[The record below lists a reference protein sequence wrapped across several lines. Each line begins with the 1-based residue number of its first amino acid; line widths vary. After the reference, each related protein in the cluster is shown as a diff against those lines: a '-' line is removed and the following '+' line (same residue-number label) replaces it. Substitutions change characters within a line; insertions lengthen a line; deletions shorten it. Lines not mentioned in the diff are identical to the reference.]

1 MFLARVMRPL
11 PAASVG
17 RGPPSPLRGL
27 VATSPALAARP
38 TEPQPVIVEAR
49 LFGTFELSVD
59 GRAVEK
65 WTGQR
70 GKSVLR
76 YLLSR
81 RRHTCSRDELLEAF
95 WPDVVPGA
103 ARNRLQV
110 AVSGLRGALREVTN
124 LHVIE
129 YAEGGYRINPELRVD
144 VDVVRFERTLSTARF
159 AERSGDLDRAL
170 SAYRGATELYR
181 GDFASDAPYE
191 QWTLLPRETLR
202 LTYIDALD
210 RVSRIQL
217 SVGRLDDC
225 IATAH
230 RMLDIDPCC
239 EDAHRLLMR
248 CYTSQGRNYQAVR
261 QYDFCLRML
270 NRTLEVEP
278 APETTR
284 LYRAIRAGFAG
295 KPALID

>member
-1 MFLARVMRPL
+1 M
-11 PAASVG
+11 
-17 RGPPSPLRGL
+17 
-27 VATSPALAARP
+27 
-38 TEPQPVIVEAR
+38 EAR
-49 LFGTFELSVD
+49 LLGTFELRVD
-59 GRAVEK
+59 GREVEK

-70 GKSVLR
+70 GRSVLR

-81 RRHTCSRDELLEAF
+81 RRHTCSRDELMEAF
-95 WPDVVPGA
+95 WPDAVPGA

-110 AVSGLRGALREVTN
+110 AVSGLRRALCEVTN

-129 YAEGGYRINPELRVD
+129 YAEGSYRINPGLRVD
-144 VDVVRFERTLSTARF
+144 VDVERFEKTLSTARR

-170 SAYRGATELYR
+170 SAYREATELYG
-181 GDFASDAPYE
+181 GDFASDVPYE
-191 QWTLLPRETLR
+191 EWTLLPRETLR

-230 RMLDIDPCC
+230 RMLGIDPCC

-248 CYTSQGRNYQAVR
+248 CYTSQGRDYQAVR
-261 QYDFCLRML
+261 QYDFCLQML
-270 NRTLEVEP
+270 RRILEAEP

-284 LYRAIRAGFAG
+284 LYRAIRAGLAG
-295 KPALID
+295 SPL